1 MASAEIVERQ
11 RKARKLYSSITRS
24 DITGRYLWKEGRRN
38 SNVGTILQLCH
49 I

>member
-24 DITGRYLWKEGRRN
+24 DITGRYLHGRRE
-38 SNVGTILQLCH
+38 GEIPM
-49 I
+49 